1 MKKIPSQSGKLISSC
16 QPASKQAS
24 QPASQPAPDLMRPV
38 GWAYLM
44 QLLEWS
50 ILQGMIKQ

>member
-1 MKKIPSQSGKLISSC
+1 
-16 QPASKQAS
+16 
-24 QPASQPAPDLMRPV
+24 MRPV

-44 QLLEWS
+44 QLLEWN

>member
-1 MKKIPSQSGKLISSC
+1 
-16 QPASKQAS
+16 
-24 QPASQPAPDLMRPV
+24 MRPV

>member
-1 MKKIPSQSGKLISSC
+1 MKKICIPIWKIHIIC
-16 QPASKQAS
+16 QPASKQ
-24 QPASQPAPDLMRPV
+24 ASQPAPDLMRPV

-44 QLLEWS
+44 QLLEWN